1 MQKRTLIFTVRNS
14 SCGKVMFSQ
23 TSVCPPGGVSAQ
35 ETSPLPLQTATA
47 VDGTHP
53 TGMHSRCTTANGNK
67 FEIIERWINLTYF
80 EIPILLCLL
89 GDNEFFADSN
99 EYLTPHLHIVK
110 KTQNRDNFFTISYVL
125 SHEIWCQPRNSTSTW
140 WGGGVLSLILGV
152 LTFFCRKLRKNEWII
167 NETAFQ

>member
-1 MQKRTLIFTVRNS
+1 MPKRTLIFTVRNS

-23 TSVCPPGGVSAQ
+23 TSVCPPGGMSAQ
-35 ETSPLPLQTATA
+35 GTSPLPLQTATA

-53 TGMHSRCTTANGNK
+53 TGMHSCCTTSNGNK

-89 GDNEFFADSN
+89 RDNEFFADSN

-140 WGGGVLSLILGV
+140 WEGGGANSHTGCANLFLPKI
-152 LTFFCRKLRKNEWII
+152 
-167 NETAFQ
+167 A